1 MAFTR
6 RGFLMSAPLA
16 AITGAAI
23 TGAAITGAA
32 IAGSALYTR
41 SAWAAD
47 SLAGHVSRL
56 TGAVAI
62 LRSGAETAASVGGE
76 IFVADTIRTGTDG
89 KAEIAFTD
97 GSVLTVGPDSEV
109 AVSFFAPEASES
121 TALLDLISGIARM
134 TVNKA
139 TAWGRFEVRTTTAV
153 ASVRGTEYLV
163 EALPE
168 KTAVFVA
175 EGRVAVSSRAG
186 AGTIILRKGQ
196 GVDVTKEYVELVAKT
211 WGAKRRDAALARVT
225 FP

>member
-6 RGFLMSAPLA
+6 RDFLLILPVA
-16 AITGAAI
+16 AVACP
-23 TGAAITGAA
+23 
-32 IAGSALYTR
+32 ALYGLAR
-41 SAWAAD
+41 ANPAQAED
-47 SLAGHVSRL
+47 GLAGHLSRIGGPV
-56 TGAVAI
+56 TV
-62 LRSGAETAASVGGE
+62 LRLGAESPAVVNGE
-76 IFVADTIRTGTDG
+76 IFVSDTIRTGTDG
-89 KAEIAFTD
+89 RAEVTFTD

-121 TALLDLISGIARM
+121 VALLDLISGIARM

-163 EALPE
+163 EALPD

-186 AGTIILRKGQ
+186 AGTIILRKDQ

-211 WGAKRRDAALARVT
+211 WGAKRRDAAMARVT